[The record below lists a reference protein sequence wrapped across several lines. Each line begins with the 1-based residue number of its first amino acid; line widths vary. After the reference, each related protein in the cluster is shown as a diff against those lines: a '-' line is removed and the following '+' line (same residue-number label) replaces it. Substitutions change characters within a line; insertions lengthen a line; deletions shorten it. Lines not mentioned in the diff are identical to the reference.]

1 MGRYHEAFWEPDP
14 TQLSRR
20 GRRGGPYKWYEPTR
34 LSELDL
40 ALSSDVVSDVL
51 RAEDALAARRGGS
64 ATNTE
69 GIARLLLRADAVA
82 SSKIE
87 GLSIGARRL
96 ARAELHEFDPAS
108 IRSDWRVAAVLGNI
122 HAMERGV
129 RMAGELGEL
138 DVSSLQRI
146 HEELRRGTDI
156 EGFGGIVRTEQN
168 WIGSSGANPL
178 DATYVPPAP
187 QMVPELLDDLMSFA
201 NRTDVPPVVQAA
213 LCHAQFESIHPFLDG
228 NGRVGRALIQ
238 VVLLRRG
245 AVSEGVPPISL
256 ALATDAREYRACLYD
271 LQHWTE
277 RDEGRKAI
285 DNWVSL
291 FSAAVVSA
299 CRDVD
304 EISAGMD
311 AMRERWVERLGRAPR
326 RGSALEALLVEV
338 QNAPVFS
345 VESLVAA
352 TGRSTSSVGAA
363 VNRLQ
368 EAGIIALTT
377 RGKRN
382 RVFEAPEVLE
392 EFGIIER
399 RLASPVRDTRVAK
412 PVRPVSERD
421 GKHKG

>member
-87 GLSIGARRL
+87 GLSIGARHL
-96 ARAELHEFDPAS
+96 ARAELHEFDPTS
-108 IRSDWRVAAVLGNI
+108 IRSDWRAAAVLGNI

-291 FSAAVVSA
+291 FSAAVV
-299 CRDVD
+299 
-304 EISAGMD
+304 
-311 AMRERWVERLGRAPR
+311 
-326 RGSALEALLVEV
+326 LLVEV

-412 PVRPVSERD
+412 PARPVPERD
-421 GKHKG
+421 GKHKGQRRRRE